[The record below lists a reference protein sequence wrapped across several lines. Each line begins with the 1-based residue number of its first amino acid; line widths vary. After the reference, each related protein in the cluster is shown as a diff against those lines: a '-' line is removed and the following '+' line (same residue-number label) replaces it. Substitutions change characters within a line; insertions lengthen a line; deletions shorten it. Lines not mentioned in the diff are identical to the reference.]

1 MIPSP
6 PLVCRKQHVHFA
18 AFISG
23 CSISISVTLKCQR
36 SPPKLFAPHA
46 YDLIHRKLGH
56 GDASAQTFVFLI
68 VVCVMHL
75 VETNKEKKTKKPK
88 IRWMCYLSF
97 ALIVYFPRI
106 TCMFFCDLILCLV
119 LIWIDVCTVYTVRPC
134 VLRICY
140 ALHLSRATFFFSFM
154 LKIYLHVTRES
165 RAV

>member
-1 MIPSP
+1 MIPPP

-46 YDLIHRKLGH
+46 YDLIHRKLRH
-56 GDASAQTFVFLI
+56 DDASAQTFVFLI

-75 VETNKEKKTKKPK
+75 VETNKEKKTKKPR
-88 IRWMCYLSF
+88 ISWMCYLSF
-97 ALIVYFPRI
+97 ALNVYFPRI
-106 TCMFFCDLILCLV
+106 TCMFFLWFNFMSRSDINWCLYSLHYAPMCFTYMLCV
-119 LIWIDVCTVYTVRPC
+119 TSITGNV
-134 VLRICY
+134 
-140 ALHLSRATFFFSFM
+140 FFSFM